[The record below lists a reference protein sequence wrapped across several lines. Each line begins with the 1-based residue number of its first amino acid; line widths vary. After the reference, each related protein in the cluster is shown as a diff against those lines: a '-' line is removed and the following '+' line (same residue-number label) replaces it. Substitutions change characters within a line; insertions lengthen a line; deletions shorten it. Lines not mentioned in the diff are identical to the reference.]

1 MYRGG
6 GAENNKA
13 KQLWSVQLCHEV
25 TAGFKAHKVN
35 FQTSA
40 VSQVTCEVAI
50 PDPTECPRQAPAIPG
65 LVTWAY
71 AAMSDK
77 SKSQS
82 A

>member
-1 MYRGG
+1 MQRITKG
-6 GAENNKA
+6 EEDEA
-13 KQLWSVQLCHEV
+13 KQLWLVQLCHEV
-25 TAGFKAHKVN
+25 TARFKAHKVN
-35 FQTSA
+35 FLPSA
-40 VSQVTCEVAI
+40 VSQVTI
-50 PDPTECPRQAPAIPG
+50 ITDPTGCPHQAPAIPG

>member
-1 MYRGG
+1 MRRITKD
-6 GAENNKA
+6 EEDEA
-13 KQLWSVQLCHEV
+13 KQLRRVQLCHEV
-25 TAGFKAHKVN
+25 TARFKARKDN
-35 FQTSA
+35 FLTSA
-40 VSQVTCEVAI
+40 VSQVTSEVGTT
-50 PDPTECPRQAPAIPG
+50 DPTECPRQAPAIPG